1 MTITEADM
9 RNERWVH
16 RFPFTWNDTPF
27 FDPLDAVY
35 EPGPDHFLAELDG
48 AVRERFVRR
57 GVRWVHA
64 SGRELPEQG
73 WKIHVSPGPR
83 DVRGVAATV
92 IRHLTQNSFDF
103 EIALDARVFAM
114 LNSRSASRSADSEL
128 ATVHPHDEE
137 RFRTCLSDLSRLLE
151 GAEGAPSA
159 ADQRY
164 RDSTVLSFR
173 YGRFRGAHGVDV
185 LGRPLPRID
194 GPDGPAPDDR
204 HAGQARPDW
213 VAWPFDDWKPGDED
227 EGDGL
232 LAGRFRVT
240 GAIRFSRSGGVYTAE
255 DTDDGDRPVLIK
267 EARPHTGLDLLRGHD
282 AVTALDREWMF
293 LNLLAAV
300 GSFPAP
306 VARFRH
312 GERHYV
318 AEEFVDRPGIDRAL
332 RAHPALA
339 GAGTAAERSREH
351 LRIFL
356 AVFAG
361 LARAVRAA
369 HDRGVVLTGLTT
381 RDVLVDPDTLEV
393 TLVGLEACRLVDGA
407 EGGAGKDARADD
419 RRALATAMAHLVLP
433 VTQMTYLCEDL
444 LERYRALLTEDL
456 GWPERVHRLITDLAA
471 DRISLED
478 VLDAVEHETPE
489 LLDGVADVTPRP
501 VVEERLGLR
510 DAEAGVGAFVEA
522 VADTG
527 RGTLFPVDPFAH
539 TTNPLSLGFGASG
552 VLWALHAS
560 GLPVRPEWRDWL
572 AARLAGIAP
581 EGYPDGLMNGLAG
594 IAWAADE
601 LGLADRARELLAV
614 ANGRVLD
621 RGDHTYH
628 HGLAGV
634 GMTNLRFFLRHRDP
648 GHLASARACAQALE
662 GSVRRDG
669 GLAYW
674 LNGFSP
680 DGPLTGL
687 GFGQAGVA
695 VFLLRMHQITG
706 EERHLRLGREALAW
720 ETARIWDTAGGPD
733 DGAGPVVLG
742 REGSAEPC
750 VEAGAAGVVKVL
762 LRYGDLATART
773 VLRGLGARC
782 AAVPGYASGIS
793 GVADTLLDAAE
804 FTGDRSYRDT
814 ALRQLGFV
822 RELFLFEPAGRFG
835 PAHPDGRILL
845 GLPGDGLLRCS
856 TDYLT
861 GSAGLLRV
869 LHRVNSG
876 GTADFLLD
884 EVGL

>member
-1 MTITEADM
+1 MPIGRRRPTSAALFALETFEEVVRTRVRRFRNADAGIPQSAAAAGPGDPGDSDRPGASVRGCSPAPPHGSRRPFPSAAASGGPRTMTITEAAM

-151 GAEGAPSA
+151 GAEGAPAA

-185 LGRPLPRID
+185 LGRPLLRID

-240 GAIRFSRSGGVYTAE
+240 GAIRCSRSGGVYTAE

-267 EARPHTGLDLLRGHD
+267 EARPHTGLDPLRGHD
-282 AVTALDREWMF
+282 AVAALDREWMV

-332 RAHPALA
+332 RVHPALA

-369 HDRGVVLTGLTT
+369 HDRGVVLTGLTPATCSST
-381 RDVLVDPDTLEV
+381 RTPWRSPSS
-393 TLVGLEACRLVDGA
+393 AWRP
-407 EGGAGKDARADD
+407 AGWSTA
-419 RRALATAMAHLVLP
+419 RRA
-433 VTQMTYLCEDL
+433 
-444 LERYRALLTEDL
+444 
-456 GWPERVHRLITDLAA
+456 
-471 DRISLED
+471 
-478 VLDAVEHETPE
+478 
-489 LLDGVADVTPRP
+489 
-501 VVEERLGLR
+501 
-510 DAEAGVGAFVEA
+510 
-522 VADTG
+522 G
-527 RGTLFPVDPFAH
+527 RGRT
-539 TTNPLSLGFGASG
+539 
-552 VLWALHAS
+552 
-560 GLPVRPEWRDWL
+560 R
-572 AARLAGIAP
+572 
-581 EGYPDGLMNGLAG
+581 
-594 IAWAADE
+594 
-601 LGLADRARELLAV
+601 
-614 ANGRVLD
+614 GR
-621 RGDHTYH
+621 T
-628 HGLAGV
+628 
-634 GMTNLRFFLRHRDP
+634 
-648 GHLASARACAQALE
+648 
-662 GSVRRDG
+662 
-669 GLAYW
+669 
-674 LNGFSP
+674 
-680 DGPLTGL
+680 
-687 GFGQAGVA
+687 
-695 VFLLRMHQITG
+695 
-706 EERHLRLGREALAW
+706 
-720 ETARIWDTAGGPD
+720 TAGPSRRRW
-733 DGAGPVVLG
+733 P
-742 REGSAEPC
+742 
-750 VEAGAAGVVKVL
+750 
-762 LRYGDLATART
+762 T
-773 VLRGLGARC
+773 
-782 AAVPGYASGIS
+782 
-793 GVADTLLDAAE
+793 
-804 FTGDRSYRDT
+804 
-814 ALRQLGFV
+814 
-822 RELFLFEPAGRFG
+822 
-835 PAHPDGRILL
+835 
-845 GLPGDGLLRCS
+845 
-856 TDYLT
+856 
-861 GSAGLLRV
+861 
-869 LHRVNSG
+869 
-876 GTADFLLD
+876 
-884 EVGL
+884 